1 MLSREEFVR
10 VSLEI
15 NLFFQRIMKEHLFFL
30 ETNLQPVV
38 PGYIT
43 EARGLRLSYDRL
55 LSETVYYSNGVI
67 SEEALKSNEIVTP
80 YTLEAEEISSN
91 LTGRSINTRIT
102 RAEQGLVSNP
112 NYNCGEWFNIASYIN
127 SRSLSLV
134 TETIG
139 FKKRLLSL
147 VNSCRIFI
155 LLYPEMLKH
164 LIKEAE
170 YYSEILNSLQK
181 GSLPRKTLCEELNFW
196 NYIMREH
203 AQFID
208 GMLDPSEAALKE
220 TAETAAKKFEK
231 LVEECIKAAESK
243 IKQDSLRATEEIKN
257 YKAAATMGLI
267 KCEIK
272 SIIPPLLADHVLREA
287 NHYLRLLRMLN
298 K

>member
-155 LLYPEMLKH
+155 SLYPEMLKH

>member
-139 FKKRLLSL
+139 FKKITLL

-155 LLYPEMLKH
+155 SLYPEMLKH
-164 LIKEAE
+164 LIQEAE

-181 GSLPRKTLCEELNFW
+181 GSLPRKLCVRN
-196 NYIMREH
+196 
-203 AQFID
+203 
-208 GMLDPSEAALKE
+208 
-220 TAETAAKKFEK
+220 
-231 LVEECIKAAESK
+231 
-243 IKQDSLRATEEIKN
+243 
-257 YKAAATMGLI
+257 
-267 KCEIK
+267 
-272 SIIPPLLADHVLREA
+272 
-287 NHYLRLLRMLN
+287 
-298 K
+298 

>member
-1 MLSREEFVR
+1 LLSREEFVR

-155 LLYPEMLKH
+155 SLYPEMLKH
-164 LIKEAE
+164 LIQEAE

-208 GMLDPSEAALKE
+208 GLLDPTERELKE
-220 TAETAAKKFEK
+220 TAEAFNIRFETLVKECIETPDKLIIEKSTAATGEIMNYK
-231 LVEECIKAAESK
+231 KAA
-243 IKQDSLRATEEIKN
+243 TE
-257 YKAAATMGLI
+257 GLLG
-267 KCEIK
+267 CTIK
-272 SIIPPLLADHVLREA
+272 SIILPLLGDHVLREA
-287 NHYLRLLRMLN
+287 NHYLRILKMLPR
-298 K
+298 